1 MNELIKDFRHK
12 LPELFLNRI
21 VYSVDFLVKT
31 VPDVEEIYLF
41 GSCAR
46 GDAKWSS
53 DVDLA
58 VVTKKVITDHTLRG
72 TVISIL
78 DEPDETE
85 TCTDVIFRT
94 PDMQDGSITFQKL
107 FDRDKVLIWKKD
119 YE

>member
-1 MNELIKDFRHK
+1 M
-12 LPELFLNRI
+12 
-21 VYSVDFLVKT
+21 KT

-41 GSCAR
+41 GSCVK
-46 GDAKWSS
+46 GDVKWSS

-85 TCTDVIFRT
+85 TRTDVIFRT

-107 FDRDKVLIWKKD
+107 FDRDKVLVWKKD
-119 YE
+119 QE